1 MITAGIIDDDRQTVE
16 VFAEYLEMCKV
27 NVVARGY
34 DGKDAVEIYKK
45 LKPDIIFLDLA
56 MPVYDGIYALSEI
69 RASDKDAKVVIVTAD
84 LKKELEERM
93 QELKPTEVLIKP
105 FDVEK
110 ILAILGKIATPVPMP
125 SDRTKNAL
133 VSFTIEQA
141 LLEIGQSAVDE
152 VGSRLYEKHGCYF
165 SDCLEHPEYLSEILG
180 EIFGSSH
187 VAIVRSIGE
196 RLAEF
201 EDQQPFSHFLFTI
214 GSKIAK

>member
-1 MITAGIIDDDRQTVE
+1 ME

-45 LKPDIIFLDLA
+45 LKPDVIFLDLA

-69 RASDKDAKVVIVTAD
+69 RSSDKDAKIVVVTAD

-93 QELKPTEVLIKP
+93 QELNPTEVLIKP

-110 ILAILGKIATPVPMP
+110 ILAILGRIATPVPS

-165 SDCLEHPEYLSEILG
+165 SDCLEHPEYLSEILR

-187 VAIVRSIGE
+187 VTIVQSIRE

-201 EDQQPFSHFLFTI
+201 EDQQPFSHFLLTL
-214 GSKIAK
+214 SN

>member
-45 LKPDIIFLDLA
+45 LKPDVIFLDLA

-69 RASDKDAKVVIVTAD
+69 RSSDKDAKIVVVTAD

-93 QELKPTEVLIKP
+93 QELNPTEVLIKP

-110 ILAILGKIATPVPMP
+110 ILAILGRIATPVPA

-165 SDCLEHPEYLSEILG
+165 SDCLEHPEYLSEILR

-187 VAIVRSIGE
+187 VTIVQSIRE

-201 EDQQPFSHFLFTI
+201 EDQRPFSHFLLTL
-214 GSKIAK
+214 SN